1 MRYPYVCPTC
11 KEEVEKEASVAQIQE
26 EPEVLCPR
34 CLVPMERKIASK
46 IGFIG
51 PKNKGRH

>member
-1 MRYPYVCPTC
+1 MRYPYICPTC
-11 KEEVEKEASVAQIQE
+11 KEEVEKEASVAEIRE
-26 EPEVLCPR
+26 EPEVLCPK
-34 CLVPMERKIASK
+34 CTVPMERKIASK